1 MTQIIQQLGKDLK
14 EDLKKAR
21 EIWVAVAM
29 VSEKGLEFLT
39 KAAKDAK
46 VNIVV
51 GIDLPTPPDVLHRL
65 FRLEKTSNSWRV
77 WLKDEGYFHPKV
89 YIVKF
94 SNGKYAAYVGSGNLT
109 GGGLQDHH
117 EVAVRIADQKACAT
131 LIDVFHE
138 YCKPGESIKLTS
150 EWLKEY
156 KDKFVLKSDWIKKSE
171 SENNE
176 LKTSARELAKA
187 SMDKE
192 KEFIQELR
200 KFRKSD
206 EYEARRKARRKAV
219 NAIKISLDY
228 DNGFKNPDIDSFFS
242 IGQLGQLQHR
252 NKGQIIEN
260 LAAFK
265 KTLKMLVDEDI
276 DIVQRYQS
284 AIDKQGEFKVDGAAQ
299 ALTSKV
305 LTCHDPKQ
313 YFIANGKSDIVLKK
327 FGIRLP
333 KGLDEGQKYKA
344 MASFLREACDQA
356 NIPNFAVLDD
366 YIYELSE
373 RLKD

>member
-1 MTQIIQQLGKDLK
+1 MTQIIQQLGPELK
-14 EDLKKAR
+14 KDLKKAR

-51 GIDLPTPPDVLHRL
+51 GIDLPTPPDVLHGL
-65 FRLEKTSNSWRV
+65 FRLEKTSKAWKV

-150 EWLKEY
+150 EWLEEY
-156 KDKFVLKSDWIKKSE
+156 KAKFGLKLDWIRKSE
-171 SENNE
+171 SQDEE
-176 LKTSARELAKA
+176 LKSAARELAKA
-187 SMDKE
+187 SMEKE
-192 KEFIQELR
+192 KDFIKELK
-200 KFRKSD
+200 KFRKSAQ
-206 EYEARRKARRKAV
+206 YEERRKTRLKAV
-219 NAIKISLDY
+219 KEIKQSLDY
-228 DNGFKNPDIDSFFS
+228 VNDFKNPDLDHFFS
-242 IGQLGQLQHR
+242 IDPLGKLR
-252 NKGQIIEN
+252 EINKSHIVEK
-260 LAAFK
+260 LKDFK
-265 KTLKMLVDEDI
+265 NTLRMLVDDSKDI
-276 DIVQRYQS
+276 AERYQS
-284 AIDKQGEFKVDGAAQ
+284 AVGMDGEYKIGGAAQ
-299 ALTSKV
+299 ALISKV
-305 LTCHDPKQ
+305 LTAHNPHQ
-313 YFIANGKSDIVLKK
+313 YFVANSRSDLVFKK

-333 KGLDEGQKYKA
+333 KGLDEGEKYKA